1 MTEADPE
8 VVVAWTRGDTTVR
21 WSGPAGNVEKQ
32 YELPPRIVLPW
43 REYDKTMVL
52 VVEALDSTPF
62 TPTDNAVVY
71 WADGSERFRL
81 QPPRD
86 LVGDPNAVEGFYSA
100 FPQDGR
106 PLMIIATRTAGDFQ
120 GRIDLETGEIV
131 DTNTWR

>member
-1 MTEADPE
+1 MA
-8 VVVAWTRGDTTVR
+8 
-21 WSGPAGNVEKQ
+21 
-32 YELPPRIVLPW
+32 W

-52 VVEALDSTPF
+52 VVEKLDTTPF

-81 QPPRD
+81 HPPRD

-100 FPQDGR
+100 FPQHGR
-106 PLMIIATRTAGDFQ
+106 PLMIIGTRTSGDFH
-120 GRIDLETGEIV
+120 GRIDLETGKIV